1 MESRTEGLN
10 LEVTSRPE
18 AVHSGST
25 STTDDIILPITGHK
39 LNGQNFIQ
47 WAQSVRIFICGKGKE
62 EYLTG
67 AIVQPKEDAPGYR
80 TWKLENS
87 MVMSWLINSMTND
100 IGENFMYYGTAKEI
114 WDAARETYSNIDNT
128 SAIFEIK
135 SILQDLRQGDS
146 TVTKYFNILTRY
158 WQQLDIYEELV
169 WKCPEDGFL
178 YKKVIEKEC
187 IYKFLLGLNKNLDE
201 VHGRVL
207 SIKPLPS
214 DREVFSEIHREE
226 SRQKVMLG
234 TQNSSKN
241 LENSALVAQG
251 TQSNNN
257 NHQTKKNQTCWH
269 LHGKPADW
277 KPSRPQQNREGRQLE
292 ALQKMF
298 QQTLQS
304 IGTTIGTA
312 SVAQKGIFSHA
323 LNVRQENHTT
333 WIVDSGAS
341 DHMTRNLMV
350 FHEYT
355 PCHNNSSVRIA
366 DGTLSR
372 VFGTGSVIISK
383 DITLH
388 SVFYVPKLDCNLLS
402 ISRLTQDLNCV
413 TKFLPHMCEFQALN
427 SGKRIGNAEVRA
439 GLYLLRAE
447 EIRRLPMKTTCV
459 VSNPSTKTD
468 SVVMLWHYR
477 LGSRWFVTLV
487 DDHTRVT
494 WVFLM
499 KKKSEVREIFENFNN
514 MVQTQFQAKIQV
526 HRTDNARECYN
537 NILGSYLLENGIV
550 HQSSCIDTPEQ
561 NGVAERKNR
570 HLMEVA
576 RSLMIA
582 SNVPKQLWGEA
593 VLTATYLI
601 NRMPSRI
608 LRFKTPCQ
616 ILLAAYPSARI
627 ISSIPIKVFGCTA
640 FVHIHKSQRSKLDS
654 TATKC
659 IFLGYSPNQKGY
671 KCYSPTTKKF
681 YTSMDVT
688 FFENQPFYPKTA
700 IQGENWST
708 DEFQFWET
716 EISTTPLSSSLP
728 PQTDTT
734 LSVPENNSL
743 DVPSVTPE
751 STTQGSKEVIVYSR
765 KNLKE
770 KPEKPPQKEPEDST
784 PPEQNQEL
792 DQDPSNPNSQ
802 PSNTIY
808 DLNSSNDLDDLDQP
822 IALRKD
828 DRIPSNIQE
837 ALQQPKW
844 KTAVQEEIQALE
856 KNGTWEISELPEG
869 KRPVGCKWIFT
880 VKHNPDGSINRFKAR
895 LVAKGF
901 TQSYGIDYE
910 ETFAPLAKL
919 NSIRV
924 LLSVAVNLDWNLH
937 QLDVKNAFLNGE
949 LEEEVYM
956 KIPPSME
963 TPENSGK
970 VCKLRKSLYGLKQS
984 PRAWFDRLTR
994 VVKKHGFIQCQADHT
1009 LFMKHSKEGE
1019 MTLFIVYVDDIIIT
1033 GDDEEGIGNLKKL
1046 LAREF
1051 EIKDLGQLR
1060 YFLGMKVGRTK
1071 EGIVVTQRKYVLDL
1085 LQETGML
1092 GCKPVDTPMDP
1103 IGKID
1108 KDNDSHPTDKDRYQ
1122 RLVGKLIYLTHTR
1135 PDIGFAVSMVSRY
1148 MNNPTERHMKV
1159 VYRILQYLKKS
1170 PGRGLYFKKT
1180 SSREVEVFTDADWA
1194 RSLTNRRSTTGY
1206 CSYVWG
1212 NLVTWRSKKQSVVA
1226 RSSAEAE
1233 FRAMAHGICEGMWL
1247 QRILKEL
1254 GIISNSTMIV
1264 LCDNKATISIAKN
1277 PVQHD
1282 KTKHVEID
1290 RHFIKEKLEGGTI
1303 RLMYIPSSRQTAD
1316 ILTKALPKATYENMK
1331 SKLGMLDI
1339 YYPT

>member
-1 MESRTEGLN
+1 MESRTEESN
-10 LEVTSRPE
+10 SKVTSRLE
-18 AVHSGST
+18 AVHSCSA

-67 AIVQPKEDAPGYR
+67 ATVQPKEDDPGYR

-87 MVMSWLINSMTND
+87 M
-100 IGENFMYYGTAKEI
+100 
-114 WDAARETYSNIDNT
+114 
-128 SAIFEIK
+128 
-135 SILQDLRQGDS
+135 
-146 TVTKYFNILTRY
+146 
-158 WQQLDIYEELV
+158 
-169 WKCPEDGFL
+169 
-178 YKKVIEKEC
+178 
-187 IYKFLLGLNKNLDE
+187 
-201 VHGRVL
+201 
-207 SIKPLPS
+207 
-214 DREVFSEIHREE
+214 
-226 SRQKVMLG
+226 
-234 TQNSSKN
+234 
-241 LENSALVAQG
+241 
-251 TQSNNN
+251 
-257 NHQTKKNQTCWH
+257 
-269 LHGKPADW
+269 
-277 KPSRPQQNREGRQLE
+277 QNREGRGYTVAAEEDTSGTISNPGPFSKEQLE

-304 IGTTIGTA
+304 TGTTI
-312 SVAQKGIFSHA
+312 
-323 LNVRQENHTT
+323 
-333 WIVDSGAS
+333 GAS
-341 DHMTRNLMV
+341 DHMTGNLMV

-372 VFGTGSVIISK
+372 
-383 DITLH
+383 
-388 SVFYVPKLDCNLLS
+388 
-402 ISRLTQDLNCV
+402 
-413 TKFLPHMCEFQALN
+413 ALN

-447 EIRRLPMKTTCV
+447 EIRRLPMKTACV

-477 LGSRWFVTLV
+477 L
-487 DDHTRVT
+487 
-494 WVFLM
+494 
-499 KKKSEVREIFENFNN
+499 
-514 MVQTQFQAKIQV
+514 
-526 HRTDNARECYN
+526 
-537 NILGSYLLENGIV
+537 
-550 HQSSCIDTPEQ
+550 
-561 NGVAERKNR
+561 ERKNR

-593 VLTATYLI
+593 ILTTTYLI

-608 LRFKTPCQ
+608 LQFKTPCQ
-616 ILLAAYPSARI
+616 ILLAAYPFARI
-627 ISSIPIKVFGCTA
+627 ISSILVKVFGCTA
-640 FVHIHKSQRSKLDS
+640 FVHIHKSQRRKLDP

-659 IFLGYSPNQKGY
+659 IFLGYSPNQKRY

-716 EISTTPLSSSLP
+716 EISTTSPLSSSLP
-728 PQTDTT
+728 PQIDSTI
-734 LSVPENNSL
+734 SVPKKNSL
-743 DVPSVTPE
+743 DVPAVTPE
-751 STTQGSKEVIVYSR
+751 STTQGS
-765 KNLKE
+765 
-770 KPEKPPQKEPEDST
+770 
-784 PPEQNQEL
+784 
-792 DQDPSNPNSQ
+792 
-802 PSNTIY
+802 NTIY
-808 DLNSSNDLDDLDQP
+808 DLDSSNDLDDLDQP
-822 IALRKD
+822 IALRKGVRSCTQHPISNHVSYGKLSQNFQAFITSLED

-837 ALQQPKW
+837 ALQQPEW

-880 VKHNPDGSINRFKAR
+880 VKHYPDGSINRFKAQ

-901 TQSYGIDYE
+901 TQSYDIDYE
-910 ETFAPLAKL
+910 ETFAPVAKL

-956 KIPPSME
+956 KIPPSVE

-970 VCKLRKSLYGLKQS
+970 VCKLRKSLYS
-984 PRAWFDRLTR
+984 
-994 VVKKHGFIQCQADHT
+994 QADHT

-1019 MTLFIVYVDDIIIT
+1019 MTMFIVYVDDIIIT

-1060 YFLGMKVGRTK
+1060 YFLGMEVGRTK

-1108 KDNDSHPTDKDRYQ
+1108 KDNDSHPTDRDRYQ

-1135 PDIGFAVSMVSRY
+1135 PDIGFVVSMVSRY
-1148 MNNPTERHMKV
+1148 MNNPTERHMKAI
-1159 VYRILQYLKKS
+1159 YRILQYLKKS
-1170 PGRGLYFKKT
+1170 LGRGLYFKKT
-1180 SSREVEVFTDADWA
+1180 LSREVEVFTDADWA
-1194 RSLTNRRSTTGY
+1194 GSLIDRRSTTGY

-1212 NLVTWRSKKQSVVA
+1212 NLVTWRSKKQFVVA
-1226 RSSAEAE
+1226 RSSAKAE
-1233 FRAMAHGICEGMWL
+1233 FRTMAHGICEGMWL
-1247 QRILKEL
+1247 QKILKEL
-1254 GIISNSTMIV
+1254 GIISNSTMTV

-1282 KTKHVEID
+1282 ITKHVEID

-1303 RLMYIPSSRQTAD
+1303 RLMYIPSSCQTAD

>member
-1 MESRTEGLN
+1 MESRTEGSN
-10 LEVTSRPE
+10 SEVTSKPE
-18 AVHSGST
+18 AVHSGSA
-25 STTDDIILPITGHK
+25 STTDSIILPI
-39 LNGQNFIQ
+39 I
-47 WAQSVRIFICGKGKE
+47 R
-62 EYLTG
+62 
-67 AIVQPKEDAPGYR
+67 AIVQPKEDDPGYR
-80 TWKLENS
+80 TLKLENS

-100 IGENFMYYGTAKEI
+100 IGENFMYYGTTKEI

-128 SAIFEIK
+128 SVIFEIK

-146 TVTKYFNILTRY
+146 TVTEYFNILTRY

-169 WKCPEDGFL
+169 WKCPEDGLL
-178 YKKVIEKEC
+178 YKKVIEKER

-201 VHGRVL
+201 VRGRVL

-214 DREVFSEIHREE
+214 VREVFFLNSQRGKQTK
-226 SRQKVMLG
+226 SDVGNPK
-234 TQNSSKN
+234 SSKN
-241 LENSALVAQG
+241 LENSALVARG
-251 TQSNNN
+251 TQSNNI
-257 NHQTKKNQTCWH
+257 NHQTKKNRPWCDHCRKPGHMKETCWH

-277 KPSRPQQNREGRQLE
+277 KPSRPQQNREGRGYTATAEGDTSGTSSNPGPFSKRQLE

-304 IGTTIGTA
+304 TGTTIGTT
-312 SVAQKGIFSHA
+312 SVAQKG
-323 LNVRQENHTT
+323 LEL
-333 WIVDSGAS
+333 WK
-341 DHMTRNLMV
+341 
-350 FHEYT
+350 E
-355 PCHNNSSVRIA
+355 
-366 DGTLSR
+366 
-372 VFGTGSVIISK
+372 
-383 DITLH
+383 
-388 SVFYVPKLDCNLLS
+388 DC
-402 ISRLTQDLNCV
+402 
-413 TKFLPHMCEFQALN
+413 
-427 SGKRIGNAEVRA
+427 NAEVCV
-439 GLYLLRAE
+439 GLYLLRVE
-447 EIRRLPMKTTCV
+447 EIQRLPMKTTCV

-477 LGSRWFVTLV
+477 LGSRWFVTFV

-526 HRTDNARECYN
+526 LRTDNAREYYH

-550 HQSSCIDTPEQ
+550 HQSSCIDTPQQ

-576 RSLMIA
+576 R
-582 SNVPKQLWGEA
+582 
-593 VLTATYLI
+593 
-601 NRMPSRI
+601 
-608 LRFKTPCQ
+608 
-616 ILLAAYPSARI
+616 
-627 ISSIPIKVFGCTA
+627 
-640 FVHIHKSQRSKLDS
+640 
-654 TATKC
+654 
-659 IFLGYSPNQKGY
+659 
-671 KCYSPTTKKF
+671 
-681 YTSMDVT
+681 
-688 FFENQPFYPKTA
+688 
-700 IQGENWST
+700 
-708 DEFQFWET
+708 
-716 EISTTPLSSSLP
+716 
-728 PQTDTT
+728 
-734 LSVPENNSL
+734 
-743 DVPSVTPE
+743 
-751 STTQGSKEVIVYSR
+751 
-765 KNLKE
+765 
-770 KPEKPPQKEPEDST
+770 
-784 PPEQNQEL
+784 
-792 DQDPSNPNSQ
+792 PNSQ
-802 PSNTIY
+802 LDNTIY

-822 IALRKD
+822 IALRKGNFQAFITSLED

-837 ALQQPKW
+837 ALQQPEW

-856 KNGTWEISELPEG
+856 KNGTWEISELPE
-869 KRPVGCKWIFT
+869 
-880 VKHNPDGSINRFKAR
+880 
-895 LVAKGF
+895 
-901 TQSYGIDYE
+901 
-910 ETFAPLAKL
+910 ETFALVAKL

-924 LLSVAVNLDWNLH
+924 LLLVVVNLDWNLH

-970 VCKLRKSLYGLKQS
+970 VCKLRKSLYGLKPS
-984 PRAWFDRLTR
+984 PRAWFDQLTR

-1060 YFLGMKVGRTK
+1060 YFLGMEVGRTK

-1108 KDNDSHPTDKDRYQ
+1108 KDNDSHPTDKDSYQ
-1122 RLVGKLIYLTHTR
+1122 RLVGKLIYLTHSR

-1148 MNNPTERHMKV
+1148 MNNPIERHMKAI
-1159 VYRILQYLKKS
+1159 YRILQYLKKS

-1194 RSLTNRRSTTGY
+1194 GSLTDRRSTTGY

-1233 FRAMAHGICEGMWL
+1233 FRAMAHEICERMWL

-1254 GIISNSTMIV
+1254 GIISNSTMTV

-1277 PVQHD
+1277 PVQHNR
-1282 KTKHVEID
+1282 TKHVEID

-1303 RLMYIPSSRQTAD
+1303 RLMYIPSSRQTTN
-1316 ILTKALPKATYENMK
+1316 ILTKALPRP
-1331 SKLGMLDI
+1331 
-1339 YYPT
+1339 PTKT

>member
-1 MESRTEGLN
+1 MESRTEGSN
-10 LEVTSRPE
+10 SEVTSRPE
-18 AVHSGST
+18 VVHSGSA
-25 STTDDIILPITGHK
+25 STTDGIILPITGHK

-47 WAQSVRIFICGKGKE
+47 WAESVRIFICGKGKE

-67 AIVQPKEDAPGYR
+67 AIVQPKEDDPGYR

-146 TVTKYFNILTRY
+146 TVTEYFNILTRY

-169 WKCPEDGFL
+169 WKCPEDGLL
-178 YKKVIEKEC
+178 YKKVIEKER
-187 IYKFLLGLNKNLDE
+187 IYKFLLGLHKNLD
-201 VHGRVL
+201 
-207 SIKPLPS
+207 
-214 DREVFSEIHREE
+214 EE

-241 LENSALVAQG
+241 LENSALVARG

-257 NHQTKKNQTCWH
+257 NHQTKKNRPWCDHCRKPGHTKETCWH

-277 KPSRPQQNREGRQLE
+277 KPSRPQQNREGWGYTATAEEDTSGTSSNPGPFSKEQLE

-298 QQTLQS
+298 QHTLQS
-304 IGTTIGTA
+304 TGTTIGTA

-341 DHMTRNLMV
+341 DHMTGNLMV

-366 DGTLSR
+366 DGTLS
-372 VFGTGSVIISK
+372 K
-383 DITLH
+383 
-388 SVFYVPKLDCNLLS
+388 
-402 ISRLTQDLNCV
+402 
-413 TKFLPHMCEFQALN
+413 ALN
-427 SGKRIGNAEVRA
+427 SGKRIGNAEVHV

-447 EIRRLPMKTTCV
+447 EIQRLPMKTACV

-477 LGSRWFVTLV
+477 LGSRWFVTFV

-514 MVQTQFQAKIQV
+514 MVQMQFQAKIQV
-526 HRTDNARECYN
+526 LRTDNAREYYH

-550 HQSSCIDTPEQ
+550 HQSSCIDTPQQ

-608 LRFKTPCQ
+608 LQFKTPCQ

-640 FVHIHKSQRSKLDS
+640 FVHIHKSQCSKLDP

-659 IFLGYSPNQKGY
+659 IFLG
-671 KCYSPTTKKF
+671 TT
-681 YTSMDVT
+681 S
-688 FFENQPFYPKTA
+688 
-700 IQGENWST
+700 
-708 DEFQFWET
+708 
-716 EISTTPLSSSLP
+716 PLSSSLP

-734 LSVPENNSL
+734 LFVPENNSL

-751 STTQGSKEVIVYSR
+751 STTQGSKEVIVYNR

-802 PSNTIY
+802 PGNTIY
-808 DLNSSNDLDDLDQP
+808 DLNSSNDLDDLDRP
-822 IALRKD
+822 IALRKGVRSCTQHPISNHVSYGKLSQNFQAFITSLED

-837 ALQQPKW
+837 ALQQPEW
-844 KTAVQEEIQALE
+844 KT
-856 KNGTWEISELPEG
+856 
-869 KRPVGCKWIFT
+869 T
-880 VKHNPDGSINRFKAR
+880 V
-895 LVAKGF
+895 
-901 TQSYGIDYE
+901 
-910 ETFAPLAKL
+910 
-919 NSIRV
+919 
-924 LLSVAVNLDWNLH
+924 
-937 QLDVKNAFLNGE
+937 
-949 LEEEVYM
+949 
-956 KIPPSME
+956 
-963 TPENSGK
+963 
-970 VCKLRKSLYGLKQS
+970 
-984 PRAWFDRLTR
+984 
-994 VVKKHGFIQCQADHT
+994 
-1009 LFMKHSKEGE
+1009 
-1019 MTLFIVYVDDIIIT
+1019 
-1033 GDDEEGIGNLKKL
+1033 
-1046 LAREF
+1046 
-1051 EIKDLGQLR
+1051 
-1060 YFLGMKVGRTK
+1060 
-1071 EGIVVTQRKYVLDL
+1071 
-1085 LQETGML
+1085 
-1092 GCKPVDTPMDP
+1092 
-1103 IGKID
+1103 
-1108 KDNDSHPTDKDRYQ
+1108 
-1122 RLVGKLIYLTHTR
+1122 
-1135 PDIGFAVSMVSRY
+1135 
-1148 MNNPTERHMKV
+1148 
-1159 VYRILQYLKKS
+1159 
-1170 PGRGLYFKKT
+1170 
-1180 SSREVEVFTDADWA
+1180 
-1194 RSLTNRRSTTGY
+1194 
-1206 CSYVWG
+1206 
-1212 NLVTWRSKKQSVVA
+1212 
-1226 RSSAEAE
+1226 
-1233 FRAMAHGICEGMWL
+1233 
-1247 QRILKEL
+1247 
-1254 GIISNSTMIV
+1254 
-1264 LCDNKATISIAKN
+1264 
-1277 PVQHD
+1277 
-1282 KTKHVEID
+1282 
-1290 RHFIKEKLEGGTI
+1290 
-1303 RLMYIPSSRQTAD
+1303 
-1316 ILTKALPKATYENMK
+1316 
-1331 SKLGMLDI
+1331 
-1339 YYPT
+1339 

>member
-1 MESRTEGLN
+1 MESRTEESN
-10 LEVTSRPE
+10 SEVTSRPE
-18 AVHSGST
+18 AVHSSSA
-25 STTDDIILPITGHK
+25 STTNDIILPITGHK

-67 AIVQPKEDAPGYR
+67 AIVQPKEDDPRYR

-100 IGENFMYYGTAKEI
+100 IGENFMYYGTTKEI
-114 WDAARETYSNIDNT
+114 WDAVRETYSNIDNT

-146 TVTKYFNILTRY
+146 TVTEYFNILTRY

-169 WKCPEDGFL
+169 WKCPEDGLL
-178 YKKVIEKEC
+178 YKKVIEKDR

-201 VHGRVL
+201 
-207 SIKPLPS
+207 
-214 DREVFSEIHREE
+214 
-226 SRQKVMLG
+226 
-234 TQNSSKN
+234 
-241 LENSALVAQG
+241 
-251 TQSNNN
+251 
-257 NHQTKKNQTCWH
+257 
-269 LHGKPADW
+269 
-277 KPSRPQQNREGRQLE
+277 QNREGRGYTAAAEEDTFGTSSNPRPFSKEQLE

-304 IGTTIGTA
+304 TGTTI
-312 SVAQKGIFSHA
+312 
-323 LNVRQENHTT
+323 
-333 WIVDSGAS
+333 GAS
-341 DHMTRNLMV
+341 DHMTGNLMV

-355 PCHNNSSVRIA
+355 PCHNNSSIRIA

-372 VFGTGSVIISK
+372 
-383 DITLH
+383 
-388 SVFYVPKLDCNLLS
+388 
-402 ISRLTQDLNCV
+402 
-413 TKFLPHMCEFQALN
+413 ALN
-427 SGKRIGNAEVRA
+427 SGKRIGNAEVHA

-447 EIRRLPMKTTCV
+447 EIRRLPMKTACV

-468 SVVMLWHYR
+468 NVVMLWHYQ
-477 LGSRWFVTLV
+477 LGSRWFVTFV

-499 KKKSEVREIFENFNN
+499 KKKSEVKEIFENFNN

-526 HRTDNARECYN
+526 LRTDNAREYYH
-537 NILGSYLLENGIV
+537 NILGSHLLENGIV
-550 HQSSCIDTPEQ
+550 HQSSCIDTPQ
-561 NGVAERKNR
+561 KNGVAERKNR

-593 VLTATYLI
+593 VLTETYLI

-608 LRFKTPCQ
+608 LQFKTPCQ
-616 ILLAAYPSARI
+616 ILLAAYP
-627 ISSIPIKVFGCTA
+627 F
-640 FVHIHKSQRSKLDS
+640 RSNNLV
-654 TATKC
+654 
-659 IFLGYSPNQKGY
+659 YPNQRKARET
-671 KCYSPTTKKF
+671 SSKK
-681 YTSMDVT
+681 
-688 FFENQPFYPKTA
+688 
-700 IQGENWST
+700 
-708 DEFQFWET
+708 
-716 EISTTPLSSSLP
+716 
-728 PQTDTT
+728 
-734 LSVPENNSL
+734 
-743 DVPSVTPE
+743 
-751 STTQGSKEVIVYSR
+751 
-765 KNLKE
+765 
-770 KPEKPPQKEPEDST
+770 PEDST

-802 PSNTIY
+802 PGNTIY

-822 IALRKD
+822 IALRKGVRSCTQHPISNHVSYGKLSQNFQSFITSLED
-828 DRIPSNIQE
+828 DRISSNIQE
-837 ALQQPKW
+837 ALQQPEW
-844 KTAVQEEIQALE
+844 KTA
-856 KNGTWEISELPEG
+856 
-869 KRPVGCKWIFT
+869 
-880 VKHNPDGSINRFKAR
+880 HNPDGSINRFKAR

-901 TQSYGIDYE
+901 TQSYDIDYE
-910 ETFAPLAKL
+910 ETFAPVAKL
-919 NSIRV
+919 NSIKV

-994 VVKKHGFIQCQADHT
+994 VVKKHGFIQCQADYT

-1060 YFLGMKVGRTK
+1060 YFLGMEVGRTK

-1108 KDNDSHPTDKDRYQ
+1108 KDNDSHPTDKD
-1122 RLVGKLIYLTHTR
+1122 
-1135 PDIGFAVSMVSRY
+1135 SRY
-1148 MNNPTERHMKV
+1148 MNNPTERHMKA

-1194 RSLTNRRSTTGY
+1194 GSLTDWRSTTGY

-1233 FRAMAHGICEGMWL
+1233 FRAMANGICEGMWL

-1254 GIISNSTMIV
+1254 GIISNSTMTV
-1264 LCDNKATISIAKN
+1264 L
-1277 PVQHD
+1277 
-1282 KTKHVEID
+1282 
-1290 RHFIKEKLEGGTI
+1290 
-1303 RLMYIPSSRQTAD
+1303 
-1316 ILTKALPKATYENMK
+1316 
-1331 SKLGMLDI
+1331 
-1339 YYPT
+1339 

>member
-10 LEVTSRPE
+10 SEVTSRPE
-18 AVHSGST
+18 AVHSGSS
-25 STTDDIILPITGHK
+25 STTDGIILPITGHK

-67 AIVQPKEDAPGYR
+67 AIVQPKEDDPGYR

-146 TVTKYFNILTRY
+146 TVTEYFNILTRY

-169 WKCPEDGFL
+169 WKCPEDGLL
-178 YKKVIEKEC
+178 YKKVIEKER

-201 VHGRVL
+201 VRGRVL

-214 DREVFSEIHREE
+214 VREVFSEIRREE

-241 LENSALVAQG
+241 LENSALVARG

-257 NHQTKKNQTCWH
+257 NHQTKKNRPWCDHCRKPGHTKETCWH

-277 KPSRPQQNREGRQLE
+277 KPSRPQQNREGRGYTAAAEEDTSGTSSNPGPFSKEQLE

-304 IGTTIGTA
+304 TGTTIGTA
-312 SVAQKGIFSHA
+312 SVAQKGIFFHA

-341 DHMTRNLMV
+341 DHMTGNLMV

-355 PCHNNSSVRIA
+355 PCHNNCSVRIA

-372 VFGTGSVIISK
+372 
-383 DITLH
+383 
-388 SVFYVPKLDCNLLS
+388 
-402 ISRLTQDLNCV
+402 
-413 TKFLPHMCEFQALN
+413 ALN

-447 EIRRLPMKTTCV
+447 EIRRLPKKTACV

-477 LGSRWFVTLV
+477 LGSRWFVTFV

-526 HRTDNARECYN
+526 LRTDNAREYYH

-550 HQSSCIDTPEQ
+550 HQSSCIDTPQQ

-608 LRFKTPCQ
+608 LQFKTPCQ

-640 FVHIHKSQRSKLDS
+640 FVHIHKSQRSKLDP

-716 EISTTPLSSSLP
+716 EISTTSPLSSSLP

-734 LSVPENNSL
+734 LSVPENNSF

-765 KNLKE
+765 KILKE

-792 DQDPSNPNSQ
+792 DQDPSNPIAQ
-802 PSNTIY
+802 PGNTIY

-822 IALRKD
+822 IALRKGVRSCTQHPISNHVYYGKLSQNFQAFITSLED

-837 ALQQPKW
+837 ALQQPEW

-910 ETFAPLAKL
+910 ETFAPVAKL

-1060 YFLGMKVGRTK
+1060 YFLGMEVGRTK
-1071 EGIVVTQRKYVLDL
+1071 EELWSRK
-1085 LQETGML
+1085 GN
-1092 GCKPVDTPMDP
+1092 
-1103 IGKID
+1103 
-1108 KDNDSHPTDKDRYQ
+1108 NDSHPTDKDRYQ

-1148 MNNPTERHMKV
+1148 MNNPNERNMKA

-1194 RSLTNRRSTTGY
+1194 GSLTDRRSTTGY

-1254 GIISNSTMIV
+1254 GIISNSTMTV

-1282 KTKHVEID
+1282 RTKHVEID
-1290 RHFIKEKLEGGTI
+1290 RHFIKEKLEGEQSDLCI
-1303 RLMYIPSSRQTAD
+1303 FLQVVKQQTF
-1316 ILTKALPKATYENMK
+1316 
-1331 SKLGMLDI
+1331 
-1339 YYPT
+1339 

>member
-1 MESRTEGLN
+1 
-10 LEVTSRPE
+10 
-18 AVHSGST
+18 
-25 STTDDIILPITGHK
+25 
-39 LNGQNFIQ
+39 
-47 WAQSVRIFICGKGKE
+47 
-62 EYLTG
+62 
-67 AIVQPKEDAPGYR
+67 
-80 TWKLENS
+80 
-87 MVMSWLINSMTND
+87 
-100 IGENFMYYGTAKEI
+100 
-114 WDAARETYSNIDNT
+114 
-128 SAIFEIK
+128 
-135 SILQDLRQGDS
+135 
-146 TVTKYFNILTRY
+146 
-158 WQQLDIYEELV
+158 
-169 WKCPEDGFL
+169 
-178 YKKVIEKEC
+178 
-187 IYKFLLGLNKNLDE
+187 
-201 VHGRVL
+201 
-207 SIKPLPS
+207 
-214 DREVFSEIHREE
+214 
-226 SRQKVMLG
+226 
-234 TQNSSKN
+234 
-241 LENSALVAQG
+241 
-251 TQSNNN
+251 
-257 NHQTKKNQTCWH
+257 
-269 LHGKPADW
+269 
-277 KPSRPQQNREGRQLE
+277 
-292 ALQKMF
+292 
-298 QQTLQS
+298 
-304 IGTTIGTA
+304 
-312 SVAQKGIFSHA
+312 
-323 LNVRQENHTT
+323 
-333 WIVDSGAS
+333 
-341 DHMTRNLMV
+341 
-350 FHEYT
+350 
-355 PCHNNSSVRIA
+355 
-366 DGTLSR
+366 
-372 VFGTGSVIISK
+372 
-383 DITLH
+383 
-388 SVFYVPKLDCNLLS
+388 
-402 ISRLTQDLNCV
+402 
-413 TKFLPHMCEFQALN
+413 
-427 SGKRIGNAEVRA
+427 
-439 GLYLLRAE
+439 
-447 EIRRLPMKTTCV
+447 
-459 VSNPSTKTD
+459 
-468 SVVMLWHYR
+468 
-477 LGSRWFVTLV
+477 
-487 DDHTRVT
+487 
-494 WVFLM
+494 
-499 KKKSEVREIFENFNN
+499 

-550 HQSSCIDTPEQ
+550 YQSSCIDTPQQ
-561 NGVAERKNR
+561 NGVAERKTR

-582 SNVPKQLWGEA
+582 SNVPKQLWGEV
-593 VLTATYLI
+593 VLTTTYLI

-608 LRFKTPCQ
+608 LQFKTLCQ
-616 ILLAAYPSARI
+616 ILLATYPSARI

-640 FVHIHKSQRSKLDS
+640 FVHIHKSQRSKLDP

-700 IQGENWST
+700 IQGDNWST

-716 EISTTPLSSSLP
+716 EISTTSPLSSSLP

-743 DVPSVTPE
+743 DVPFVTPE

-770 KPEKPPQKEPEDST
+770 KPEKPPQKEPENST

-802 PSNTIY
+802 PGNIIY

-822 IALRKD
+822 IALRKGVRSCTQHPISNHVTYGKLSQNFQAFITSLED

-837 ALQQPKW
+837 ALQQPEW

-869 KRPVGCKWIFT
+869 KRPAGCKWIFT

-910 ETFAPLAKL
+910 ETFAPVAKL

-970 VCKLRKSLYGLKQS
+970 VY
-984 PRAWFDRLTR
+984 
-994 VVKKHGFIQCQADHT
+994 HT
-1009 LFMKHSKEGE
+1009 LFMKHSKECE

-1033 GDDEEGIGNLKKL
+1033 GDDEEGIGNRKKL

-1060 YFLGMKVGRTK
+1060 YFLGMEVGRTK
-1071 EGIVVTQRKYVLDL
+1071 KGIVVTQRKYVLDL

-1103 IGKID
+1103 IGKTD
-1108 KDNDSHPTDKDRYQ
+1108 KDNDSHPTDKDKYQ

-1148 MNNPTERHMKV
+1148 MNNPTERHMKA

-1194 RSLTNRRSTTGY
+1194 GSLTDRRSTTGY
-1206 CSYVWG
+1206 CSYMWG

-1226 RSSAEAE
+1226 RSSAEAK
-1233 FRAMAHGICEGMWL
+1233 FKAMAHGICEGTWL

-1254 GIISNSTMIV
+1254 GIISNSTMTV

-1282 KTKHVEID
+1282 RTKHVEID

-1316 ILTKALPKATYENMK
+1316 ILTKAPPKATYENMK

>member
-10 LEVTSRPE
+10 SEVTSRPE
-18 AVHSGST
+18 AVHSGSS
-25 STTDDIILPITGHK
+25 STTDGIILPITGHK

-67 AIVQPKEDAPGYR
+67 AIVQPKEDDPGYR

-146 TVTKYFNILTRY
+146 TVTEYFNILTRY

-169 WKCPEDGFL
+169 WKCPEDGLL
-178 YKKVIEKEC
+178 YKKVIEKER

-201 VHGRVL
+201 LHEEPNPTTTTTKRRRIVHGATIV
-207 SIKPLPS
+207 
-214 DREVFSEIHREE
+214 E
-226 SRQKVMLG
+226 
-234 TQNSSKN
+234 N
-241 LENSALVAQG
+241 LDTRKRLAR
-251 TQSNNN
+251 
-257 NHQTKKNQTCWH
+257 
-269 LHGKPADW
+269 HGKPADW
-277 KPSRPQQNREGRQLE
+277 KPSRPQQNREGRGYTAAAEEDTSGTSSNPGPFSKEQLE

-304 IGTTIGTA
+304 TGTTIGTA
-312 SVAQKGIFSHA
+312 SVAQKGIFFHA

-341 DHMTRNLMV
+341 DHMTGNLMV

-355 PCHNNSSVRIA
+355 PCHNNCSVRIA

-372 VFGTGSVIISK
+372 
-383 DITLH
+383 
-388 SVFYVPKLDCNLLS
+388 
-402 ISRLTQDLNCV
+402 
-413 TKFLPHMCEFQALN
+413 ALN

-447 EIRRLPMKTTCV
+447 EIRRLPMKTACV

-477 LGSRWFVTLV
+477 LGSRWFVTFV

-526 HRTDNARECYN
+526 LRTDNAREYYH

-550 HQSSCIDTPEQ
+550 HQSSCIDTPQQ

-608 LRFKTPCQ
+608 LQFKTPCQ

-640 FVHIHKSQRSKLDS
+640 FVHIHKSQRSKLDP

-716 EISTTPLSSSLP
+716 EISTTSPLSSSLP

-734 LSVPENNSL
+734 LSVPKNNSF

-765 KNLKE
+765 KILKE

-792 DQDPSNPNSQ
+792 DQDPSNPIAQ
-802 PSNTIY
+802 PGNTIY

-822 IALRKD
+822 IALRKGVRSCTQHPISNHVYYGKLSQNFQAFITSLED

-837 ALQQPKW
+837 ALQQPEW

-910 ETFAPLAKL
+910 ETFAPVAKL

-1060 YFLGMKVGRTK
+1060 YFLGMEVGRTK

-1148 MNNPTERHMKV
+1148 MNNPNERNMKA

-1194 RSLTNRRSTTGY
+1194 GSLTDRRSTTGY

-1254 GIISNSTMIV
+1254 GIISNSTMTV

-1282 KTKHVEID
+1282 RTKHVEID

-1316 ILTKALPKATYENMK
+1316 ILTKALPKTTYENMK

>member
-1 MESRTEGLN
+1 MESRTEGSN
-10 LEVTSRPE
+10 SEVTSKPE
-18 AVHSGST
+18 AVHSGSA
-25 STTDDIILPITGHK
+25 STTDGIILPIT
-39 LNGQNFIQ
+39 
-47 WAQSVRIFICGKGKE
+47 GKE

-67 AIVQPKEDAPGYR
+67 AIVQPKEDDPGYR

-146 TVTKYFNILTRY
+146 TVTEYFNIL
-158 WQQLDIYEELV
+158 
-169 WKCPEDGFL
+169 
-178 YKKVIEKEC
+178 
-187 IYKFLLGLNKNLDE
+187 
-201 VHGRVL
+201 
-207 SIKPLPS
+207 S
-214 DREVFSEIHREE
+214 REE

-241 LENSALVAQG
+241 LENSALVARG

-257 NHQTKKNQTCWH
+257 NHQTKKNRPWCEH
-269 LHGKPADW
+269 CRKPGHMKRLA
-277 KPSRPQQNREGRQLE
+277 
-292 ALQKMF
+292 
-298 QQTLQS
+298 
-304 IGTTIGTA
+304 
-312 SVAQKGIFSHA
+312 GI
-323 LNVRQENHTT
+323 
-333 WIVDSGAS
+333 
-341 DHMTRNLMV
+341 
-350 FHEYT
+350 YT
-355 PCHNNSSVRIA
+355 
-366 DGTLSR
+366 
-372 VFGTGSVIISK
+372 
-383 DITLH
+383 
-388 SVFYVPKLDCNLLS
+388 
-402 ISRLTQDLNCV
+402 
-413 TKFLPHMCEFQALN
+413 ALN
-427 SGKRIGNAEVRA
+427 SGKRIGNAEVRV

-447 EIRRLPMKTTCV
+447 EIRRLPMKTACV

-477 LGSRWFVTLV
+477 LDVVSGKNS
-487 DDHTRVT
+487 
-494 WVFLM
+494 
-499 KKKSEVREIFENFNN
+499 SPS
-514 MVQTQFQAKIQV
+514 
-526 HRTDNARECYN
+526 TDNAREYYH

-550 HQSSCIDTPEQ
+550 HQSSCIDTPQQ

-608 LRFKTPCQ
+608 LQFKTPCQ

-627 ISSIPIKVFGCTA
+627 ISSILIKVFGCTA
-640 FVHIHKSQRSKLDS
+640 FVHIHKSQHSKLDP

-716 EISTTPLSSSLP
+716 KISTTSPLSSSLP

-743 DVPSVTPE
+743 D
-751 STTQGSKEVIVYSR
+751 
-765 KNLKE
+765 E
-770 KPEKPPQKEPEDST
+770 KPEKPPQKEPKDNT

-802 PSNTIY
+802 PGNTIY

-822 IALRKD
+822 IALRKGVRSCTQHPISNHVSYGKLSQNFQAFITSLED

-837 ALQQPKW
+837 ALQQPEW

-910 ETFAPLAKL
+910 ETFAPVAKL

-970 VCKLRKSLYGLKQS
+970 VCKLRKSLYGLKHS
-984 PRAWFDRLTR
+984 PR
-994 VVKKHGFIQCQADHT
+994 
-1009 LFMKHSKEGE
+1009 HSKEGE

-1033 GDDEEGIGNLKKL
+1033 RDNEEGIGNLKKL

-1060 YFLGMKVGRTK
+1060 YFLGMEVGKTK

-1108 KDNDSHPTDKDRYQ
+1108 KDNDSHPTDKDR
-1122 RLVGKLIYLTHTR
+1122 
-1135 PDIGFAVSMVSRY
+1135 
-1148 MNNPTERHMKV
+1148 
-1159 VYRILQYLKKS
+1159 ILQYLKKS
-1170 PGRGLYFKKT
+1170 PSRGLYFKKT

-1194 RSLTNRRSTTGY
+1194 GSLTDRRSTTGY

-1254 GIISNSTMIV
+1254 GIISNSTLTV

-1282 KTKHVEID
+1282 RTKHVEID
-1290 RHFIKEKLEGGTI
+1290 CHFIKEKLEGGTI
-1303 RLMYIPSSRQTAD
+1303 RLMYIPSSRQQ
-1316 ILTKALPKATYENMK
+1316 
-1331 SKLGMLDI
+1331 
-1339 YYPT
+1339 

>member
-1 MESRTEGLN
+1 MGSVCSDLHLRES
-10 LEVTSRPE
+10 
-18 AVHSGST
+18 
-25 STTDDIILPITGHK
+25 
-39 LNGQNFIQ
+39 
-47 WAQSVRIFICGKGKE
+47 KE

-67 AIVQPKEDAPGYR
+67 AIVQPKEDDPGYR

-146 TVTKYFNILTRY
+146 TVTEYFNILTRY

-169 WKCPEDGFL
+169 WKCPEDGLL
-178 YKKVIEKEC
+178 YKKVIEKER

-201 VHGRVL
+201 LHEEPNPTTTTTKRRRIVHGATIVENLDTRKRLAGIYTVNL
-207 SIKPLPS
+207 LIGNLLATAKQRSRGYTATAEEDTSGTSSNPGP
-214 DREVFSEIHREE
+214 FSKE
-226 SRQKVMLG
+226 
-234 TQNSSKN
+234 
-241 LENSALVAQG
+241 
-251 TQSNNN
+251 
-257 NHQTKKNQTCWH
+257 
-269 LHGKPADW
+269 
-277 KPSRPQQNREGRQLE
+277 QLE

-304 IGTTIGTA
+304 TGTTIGTA

-341 DHMTRNLMV
+341 DHMTGISV

-372 VFGTGSVIISK
+372 
-383 DITLH
+383 
-388 SVFYVPKLDCNLLS
+388 
-402 ISRLTQDLNCV
+402 
-413 TKFLPHMCEFQALN
+413 ALN

-447 EIRRLPMKTTCV
+447 EIRRLPMKTACV

-468 SVVMLWHYR
+468 SVVMLWHSISD
-477 LGSRWFVTLV
+477 LGIPYEEEIR
-487 DDHTRVT
+487 
-494 WVFLM
+494 
-499 KKKSEVREIFENFNN
+499 SEEIFENFNN
-514 MVQTQFQAKIQV
+514 MVQTRFQAKIQV
-526 HRTDNARECYN
+526 LRTDNAREYYH

-550 HQSSCIDTPEQ
+550 HQSSCIDTPQQ

-601 NRMPSRI
+601 NRI
-608 LRFKTPCQ
+608 LLGFFQFKTLCQ

-640 FVHIHKSQRSKLDS
+640 FVHIHKSQRSKLDP

-659 IFLGYSPNQKGY
+659 ISLGYSPNQKGY

-700 IQGENWST
+700 IQGRT
-708 DEFQFWET
+708 
-716 EISTTPLSSSLP
+716 
-728 PQTDTT
+728 
-734 LSVPENNSL
+734 
-743 DVPSVTPE
+743 
-751 STTQGSKEVIVYSR
+751 GKA
-765 KNLKE
+765 
-770 KPEKPPQKEPEDST
+770 EKPPQKEPEDST
-784 PPEQNQEL
+784 PPKQNQEL

-802 PSNTIY
+802 LGNTIY

-822 IALRKD
+822 IALRKGVRSCTQHPISNHVSYGKLSQNFQAFITSLED
-828 DRIPSNIQE
+828 DQ
-837 ALQQPKW
+837 
-844 KTAVQEEIQALE
+844 
-856 KNGTWEISELPEG
+856 G

-880 VKHNPDGSINRFKAR
+880 VKNNPDGSINRFKAR

-901 TQSYGIDYE
+901 TQSYDIDYE
-910 ETFAPLAKL
+910 ETFAPVAKL

-949 LEEEVYM
+949 LEEAVYT

-984 PRAWFDRLTR
+984 PKAWFDRLTR

-1060 YFLGMKVGRTK
+1060 YFLGMEVGRTK

-1135 PDIGFAVSMVSRY
+1135 PNIGFAVSMVSRY
-1148 MNNPTERHMKV
+1148 MNNPTERHMKA

-1180 SSREVEVFTDADWA
+1180 SSREVEVFTDVDWA
-1194 RSLTNRRSTTGY
+1194 GSLTDRRSTTGY

-1226 RSSAEAE
+1226 RSSAKAE

-1254 GIISNSTMIV
+1254 GIISNSTMTV

-1277 PVQHD
+1277 PIQHD
-1282 KTKHVEID
+1282 RTKHVEID

-1303 RLMYIPSSRQTAD
+1303 RLMYIPSSRQTAN
-1316 ILTKALPKATYENMK
+1316 ILTKAHENMK

>member
-10 LEVTSRPE
+10 SEVTSRPE
-18 AVHSGST
+18 AVHSGSS
-25 STTDDIILPITGHK
+25 STTDGIILPITGHK

-67 AIVQPKEDAPGYR
+67 AIVQPKEDDPGYR

-114 WDAARETYSNIDNT
+114 WDAARETYFNIDNT

-146 TVTKYFNILTRY
+146 TVTEYLISLHGIGNNSIFMKNWFGSVPKMDSYTR
-158 WQQLDIYEELV
+158 
-169 WKCPEDGFL
+169 
-178 YKKVIEKEC
+178 
-187 IYKFLLGLNKNLDE
+187 
-201 VHGRVL
+201 
-207 SIKPLPS
+207 
-214 DREVFSEIHREE
+214 REE

-241 LENSALVAQG
+241 LENSALVARG

-257 NHQTKKNQTCWH
+257 NHQTKKN
-269 LHGKPADW
+269 
-277 KPSRPQQNREGRQLE
+277 RPCKTEKAGVTPLQAEEDTSGTSSNPGPFSKEQLE

-304 IGTTIGTA
+304 TGTTIGTA
-312 SVAQKGIFSHA
+312 SVAQKGIFFHA

-341 DHMTRNLMV
+341 DHMTGNLMV

-355 PCHNNSSVRIA
+355 PCHNNCSVRIA

-372 VFGTGSVIISK
+372 
-383 DITLH
+383 
-388 SVFYVPKLDCNLLS
+388 
-402 ISRLTQDLNCV
+402 
-413 TKFLPHMCEFQALN
+413 ALN

-447 EIRRLPMKTTCV
+447 EIRRLPMKTACV

-477 LGSRWFVTLV
+477 LGSRWFVTFV

-526 HRTDNARECYN
+526 LRTDNAREYYH

-550 HQSSCIDTPEQ
+550 HQSSCIDTPQQ

-608 LRFKTPCQ
+608 LQFKTPCQ
-616 ILLAAYPSARI
+616 ILLVAYPSARI
-627 ISSIPIKVFGCTA
+627 ISSIPIK
-640 FVHIHKSQRSKLDS
+640 
-654 TATKC
+654 
-659 IFLGYSPNQKGY
+659 
-671 KCYSPTTKKF
+671 
-681 YTSMDVT
+681 
-688 FFENQPFYPKTA
+688 
-700 IQGENWST
+700 GENWST

-716 EISTTPLSSSLP
+716 EISTTSPLSSSLP

-765 KNLKE
+765 KILKE

-792 DQDPSNPNSQ
+792 DQIQATQSHNQHPISNHVYYGKLSQ
-802 PSNTIY
+802 NFQAFITS
-808 DLNSSNDLDDLDQP
+808 LE
-822 IALRKD
+822 D

-837 ALQQPKW
+837 ALQQPEW

-910 ETFAPLAKL
+910 ETFAPVAKL
-919 NSIRV
+919 NS
-924 LLSVAVNLDWNLH
+924 H
-937 QLDVKNAFLNGE
+937 
-949 LEEEVYM
+949 
-956 KIPPSME
+956 
-963 TPENSGK
+963 
-970 VCKLRKSLYGLKQS
+970 
-984 PRAWFDRLTR
+984 
-994 VVKKHGFIQCQADHT
+994 
-1009 LFMKHSKEGE
+1009 
-1019 MTLFIVYVDDIIIT
+1019 
-1033 GDDEEGIGNLKKL
+1033 
-1046 LAREF
+1046 
-1051 EIKDLGQLR
+1051 
-1060 YFLGMKVGRTK
+1060 
-1071 EGIVVTQRKYVLDL
+1071 
-1085 LQETGML
+1085 
-1092 GCKPVDTPMDP
+1092 
-1103 IGKID
+1103 
-1108 KDNDSHPTDKDRYQ
+1108 
-1122 RLVGKLIYLTHTR
+1122 
-1135 PDIGFAVSMVSRY
+1135 
-1148 MNNPTERHMKV
+1148 
-1159 VYRILQYLKKS
+1159 
-1170 PGRGLYFKKT
+1170 
-1180 SSREVEVFTDADWA
+1180 
-1194 RSLTNRRSTTGY
+1194 
-1206 CSYVWG
+1206 
-1212 NLVTWRSKKQSVVA
+1212 QSVIV
-1226 RSSAEAE
+1226 SCSKFGLESA
-1233 FRAMAHGICEGMWL
+1233 
-1247 QRILKEL
+1247 
-1254 GIISNSTMIV
+1254 
-1264 LCDNKATISIAKN
+1264 
-1277 PVQHD
+1277 
-1282 KTKHVEID
+1282 
-1290 RHFIKEKLEGGTI
+1290 
-1303 RLMYIPSSRQTAD
+1303 
-1316 ILTKALPKATYENMK
+1316 
-1331 SKLGMLDI
+1331 
-1339 YYPT
+1339 PT

>member
-1 MESRTEGLN
+1 MESRTEGSN

-18 AVHSGST
+18 AIHSGSA
-25 STTDDIILPITGHK
+25 STIDDIILPITG
-39 LNGQNFIQ
+39 
-47 WAQSVRIFICGKGKE
+47 
-62 EYLTG
+62 
-67 AIVQPKEDAPGYR
+67 
-80 TWKLENS
+80 
-87 MVMSWLINSMTND
+87 
-100 IGENFMYYGTAKEI
+100 ENFMYYGTTKEI
-114 WDAARETYSNIDNT
+114 WDAARETYSNIDK
-128 SAIFEIK
+128 EIQ
-135 SILQDLRQGDS
+135 LLP
-146 TVTKYFNILTRY
+146 NILISLHVIGNNSIFMKNWFGSVPKMDSYTR
-158 WQQLDIYEELV
+158 
-169 WKCPEDGFL
+169 
-178 YKKVIEKEC
+178 
-187 IYKFLLGLNKNLDE
+187 
-201 VHGRVL
+201 
-207 SIKPLPS
+207 
-214 DREVFSEIHREE
+214 REE

-234 TQNSSKN
+234 TQNSPKN
-241 LENSALVAQG
+241 LENSALVARG

-257 NHQTKKNQTCWH
+257 NHQTKKNRPWCDHCRKPGHTKETCWH

-277 KPSRPQQNREGRQLE
+277 KPSRPQQNREGRGYTATAEEDTSGTSSNPGPFSKEQLE

-304 IGTTIGTA
+304 TGTTIGTA
-312 SVAQKGIFSHA
+312 SVAHKGIFSHA

-341 DHMTRNLMV
+341 DHITGNLMV

-372 VFGTGSVIISK
+372 
-383 DITLH
+383 
-388 SVFYVPKLDCNLLS
+388 
-402 ISRLTQDLNCV
+402 
-413 TKFLPHMCEFQALN
+413 ALN
-427 SGKRIGNAEVRA
+427 SGKRIGNAEVHA

-447 EIRRLPMKTTCV
+447 EIQRLPMKIACV

-477 LGSRWFVTLV
+477 LGSRWFVTFV

-526 HRTDNARECYN
+526 LRTDNAREYYH

-550 HQSSCIDTPEQ
+550 HQSSCIDTPQQ

-576 RSLMIA
+576 RSLM
-582 SNVPKQLWGEA
+582 S
-593 VLTATYLI
+593 
-601 NRMPSRI
+601 
-608 LRFKTPCQ
+608 FK
-616 ILLAAYPSARI
+616 R
-627 ISSIPIKVFGCTA
+627 
-640 FVHIHKSQRSKLDS
+640 
-654 TATKC
+654 
-659 IFLGYSPNQKGY
+659 
-671 KCYSPTTKKF
+671 
-681 YTSMDVT
+681 
-688 FFENQPFYPKTA
+688 
-700 IQGENWST
+700 ENWST

-716 EISTTPLSSSLP
+716 EISTTSPLSSSLP

-792 DQDPSNPNSQ
+792 DQDPSNQTHNQHPISNHVSYGKLSQ
-802 PSNTIY
+802 NFQAFITS
-808 DLNSSNDLDDLDQP
+808 LE
-822 IALRKD
+822 D

-837 ALQQPKW
+837 ALQQPEW

-856 KNGTWEISELPEG
+856 KMGHGKSQNYQRQSSTPSECVSCIL
-869 KRPVGCKWIFT
+869 
-880 VKHNPDGSINRFKAR
+880 
-895 LVAKGF
+895 
-901 TQSYGIDYE
+901 
-910 ETFAPLAKL
+910 
-919 NSIRV
+919 
-924 LLSVAVNLDWNLH
+924 VAVNLDNLH

-956 KIPPSME
+956 KIPP
-963 TPENSGK
+963 N
-970 VCKLRKSLYGLKQS
+970 
-984 PRAWFDRLTR
+984 
-994 VVKKHGFIQCQADHT
+994 
-1009 LFMKHSKEGE
+1009 
-1019 MTLFIVYVDDIIIT
+1019 
-1033 GDDEEGIGNLKKL
+1033 DEEGIGNLKKL

-1060 YFLGMKVGRTK
+1060 YFLGMEVGRTK

-1135 PDIGFAVSMVSRY
+1135 PDIGFTVSMVSRY
-1148 MNNPTERHMKV
+1148 MNNPTERHMKA

-1180 SSREVEVFTDADWA
+1180 SSREVEVFRDADWA
-1194 RSLTNRRSTTGY
+1194 GSLTDRGQLLVLFLCVGKLGDLEKQEAVRSGEKQ
-1206 CSYVWG
+1206 CRGRIQG
-1212 NLVTWRSKKQSVVA
+1212 NGSW
-1226 RSSAEAE
+1226 
-1233 FRAMAHGICEGMWL
+1233 ICEGMWL

-1282 KTKHVEID
+1282 RTKHVEID

-1303 RLMYIPSSRQTAD
+1303 RLMYIPSSSSNSRHSDKGTSKGHLRKHEKQVGNARH
-1316 ILTKALPKATYENMK
+1316 LLPNLRGSVEIWIMICN
-1331 SKLGMLDI
+1331 
-1339 YYPT
+1339 

>member
-25 STTDDIILPITGHK
+25 QHHRWHHSSITGK
-39 LNGQNFIQ
+39 
-47 WAQSVRIFICGKGKE
+47 VRKNTLQEPLFSRRKMLQDTK
-62 EYLTG
+62 
-67 AIVQPKEDAPGYR
+67 PGS
-80 TWKLENS
+80 WKNS
-87 MVMSWLINSMTND
+87 MVMSWLINSMTNG

-128 SAIFEIK
+128 SANFEIK

-146 TVTKYFNILTRY
+146 TVTEYFNILTR
-158 WQQLDIYEELV
+158 
-169 WKCPEDGFL
+169 K
-178 YKKVIEKEC
+178 
-187 IYKFLLGLNKNLDE
+187 
-201 VHGRVL
+201 
-207 SIKPLPS
+207 
-214 DREVFSEIHREE
+214 E

-241 LENSALVAQG
+241 LENSALVARG

-257 NHQTKKNQTCWH
+257 NHQTKKNRPWCDHCRKPGHTKETCWH

-277 KPSRPQQNREGRQLE
+277 KPSRPQQNREGRGYTAAAEENTSGTSSNPGPFSKEQLE
-292 ALQKMF
+292 ALQKMV

-304 IGTTIGTA
+304 IGTTIGSA
-312 SVAQKGIFSHA
+312 SVAQKG
-323 LNVRQENHTT
+323 
-333 WIVDSGAS
+333 AS
-341 DHMTRNLMV
+341 DHMTGNLMV

-372 VFGTGSVIISK
+372 VFGTEWHRISK
-383 DITLH
+383 
-388 SVFYVPKLDCNLLS
+388 
-402 ISRLTQDLNCV
+402 
-413 TKFLPHMCEFQALN
+413 
-427 SGKRIGNAEVRA
+427 
-439 GLYLLRAE
+439 
-447 EIRRLPMKTTCV
+447 
-459 VSNPSTKTD
+459 
-468 SVVMLWHYR
+468 
-477 LGSRWFVTLV
+477 
-487 DDHTRVT
+487 
-494 WVFLM
+494 LM
-499 KKKSEVREIFENFNN
+499 
-514 MVQTQFQAKIQV
+514 
-526 HRTDNARECYN
+526 H
-537 NILGSYLLENGIV
+537 
-550 HQSSCIDTPEQ
+550 DTPQQ
-561 NGVAERKNR
+561 NGVAERKTR

-582 SNVPKQLWGEA
+582 SNVPKQLWGEV
-593 VLTATYLI
+593 VLTTTYLI

-608 LRFKTPCQ
+608 LQFKTLCQ
-616 ILLAAYPSARI
+616 ILLATYPSARI

-640 FVHIHKSQRSKLDS
+640 FVHIHKSQRSKLDP

-700 IQGENWST
+700 IQGDNWST

-716 EISTTPLSSSLP
+716 EISTTSPLSSSLP

-743 DVPSVTPE
+743 D
-751 STTQGSKEVIVYSR
+751 
-765 KNLKE
+765 E
-770 KPEKPPQKEPEDST
+770 KPEKPPQKEPENST

-802 PSNTIY
+802 PGNIIY

-822 IALRKD
+822 IALRKGVRSCTQHPISNHVTYGKLSQNFQAFITSLED

-837 ALQQPKW
+837 ALQQPEW

-869 KRPVGCKWIFT
+869 KRPAGCKWIFT

-910 ETFAPLAKL
+910 ETFAPVAKL

-970 VCKLRKSLYGLKQS
+970 LAELR
-984 PRAWFDRLTR
+984 
-994 VVKKHGFIQCQADHT
+994 
-1009 LFMKHSKEGE
+1009 
-1019 MTLFIVYVDDIIIT
+1019 
-1033 GDDEEGIGNLKKL
+1033 
-1046 LAREF
+1046 RELWSR
-1051 EIKDLGQLR
+1051 K
-1060 YFLGMKVGRTK
+1060 
-1071 EGIVVTQRKYVLDL
+1071 RKYVLDL

-1103 IGKID
+1103 IGKTD
-1108 KDNDSHPTDKDRYQ
+1108 KDNDSHPTDKDKYQ

-1135 PDIGFAVSMVSRY
+1135 PDIGFAVSM
-1148 MNNPTERHMKV
+1148 
-1159 VYRILQYLKKS
+1159 S

-1194 RSLTNRRSTTGY
+1194 GSLTDRRSTTGY
-1206 CSYVWG
+1206 CSYMWG

-1226 RSSAEAE
+1226 RSSAEAK
-1233 FRAMAHGICEGMWL
+1233 FKAMAHGICEGTWL

-1254 GIISNSTMIV
+1254 GIISNSTMTV

-1282 KTKHVEID
+1282 RTKHVEID
-1290 RHFIKEKLEGGTI
+1290 RHFIKEKLKGEQSDLCIFLQVVNSRHSNKGTSKGHL
-1303 RLMYIPSSRQTAD
+1303 RKHEKQVGNARHL
-1316 ILTKALPKATYENMK
+1316 LPNLRGSVEIWDYD
-1331 SKLGMLDI
+1331 L
-1339 YYPT
+1339 

>member
-1 MESRTEGLN
+1 MESRTEGSN
-10 LEVTSRPE
+10 SEVTSRPE
-18 AVHSGST
+18 AIHSGSAN
-25 STTDDIILPITGHK
+25 TTDNIILPITGHK

-67 AIVQPKEDAPGYR
+67 AIVQPKEDDPGYR

-146 TVTKYFNILTRY
+146 TVTEYFNILTRY

-169 WKCPEDGFL
+169 WKCPEDGLL
-178 YKKVIEKEC
+178 YKKVIEKER

-201 VHGRVL
+201 VRGRVL

-214 DREVFSEIHREE
+214 VREVFSEIRREE

-241 LENSALVAQG
+241 LENSALVARG

-257 NHQTKKNQTCWH
+257 NHQTKKNRPWCDHCRKPGHTKETCWH

-277 KPSRPQQNREGRQLE
+277 KPSRPQQNREGRGYTAAAEEDTSGTSSNPGPFSKEQLE

-304 IGTTIGTA
+304 TGTTIGTA
-312 SVAQKGIFSHA
+312 SVAQKGIFFHA

-341 DHMTRNLMV
+341 DHMIGNLMV

-388 SVFYVPKLDCNLLS
+388 SVLYVPKLDCNLLS

-447 EIRRLPMKTTCV
+447 EIRRLPMKTACV

-477 LGSRWFVTLV
+477 LGHPNFSYLEKLYPSLFNKNSKNFQCEICQLSKHTRNSYSIQPYKPSHPFSLIHSDVWGACRINNITGSRWFVTFV

-526 HRTDNARECYN
+526 LRTDNAREYYH

-550 HQSSCIDTPEQ
+550 HQSSCIDTPQQ

-608 LRFKTPCQ
+608 LQFKTPCQ

-640 FVHIHKSQRSKLDS
+640 FVHIHKSQRSKLDP

-716 EISTTPLSSSLP
+716 EISTTSPLSSSLP

-765 KNLKE
+765 KILKE

-784 PPEQNQEL
+784 SPEQN
-792 DQDPSNPNSQ
+792 
-802 PSNTIY
+802 
-808 DLNSSNDLDDLDQP
+808 
-822 IALRKD
+822 
-828 DRIPSNIQE
+828 
-837 ALQQPKW
+837 
-844 KTAVQEEIQALE
+844 
-856 KNGTWEISELPEG
+856 
-869 KRPVGCKWIFT
+869 
-880 VKHNPDGSINRFKAR
+880 
-895 LVAKGF
+895 
-901 TQSYGIDYE
+901 
-910 ETFAPLAKL
+910 
-919 NSIRV
+919 
-924 LLSVAVNLDWNLH
+924 
-937 QLDVKNAFLNGE
+937 
-949 LEEEVYM
+949 
-956 KIPPSME
+956 
-963 TPENSGK
+963 
-970 VCKLRKSLYGLKQS
+970 
-984 PRAWFDRLTR
+984 
-994 VVKKHGFIQCQADHT
+994 
-1009 LFMKHSKEGE
+1009 
-1019 MTLFIVYVDDIIIT
+1019 
-1033 GDDEEGIGNLKKL
+1033 
-1046 LAREF
+1046 
-1051 EIKDLGQLR
+1051 
-1060 YFLGMKVGRTK
+1060 
-1071 EGIVVTQRKYVLDL
+1071 
-1085 LQETGML
+1085 
-1092 GCKPVDTPMDP
+1092 
-1103 IGKID
+1103 
-1108 KDNDSHPTDKDRYQ
+1108 
-1122 RLVGKLIYLTHTR
+1122 
-1135 PDIGFAVSMVSRY
+1135 
-1148 MNNPTERHMKV
+1148 
-1159 VYRILQYLKKS
+1159 
-1170 PGRGLYFKKT
+1170 
-1180 SSREVEVFTDADWA
+1180 
-1194 RSLTNRRSTTGY
+1194 
-1206 CSYVWG
+1206 
-1212 NLVTWRSKKQSVVA
+1212 
-1226 RSSAEAE
+1226 
-1233 FRAMAHGICEGMWL
+1233 
-1247 QRILKEL
+1247 
-1254 GIISNSTMIV
+1254 
-1264 LCDNKATISIAKN
+1264 
-1277 PVQHD
+1277 
-1282 KTKHVEID
+1282 
-1290 RHFIKEKLEGGTI
+1290 
-1303 RLMYIPSSRQTAD
+1303 
-1316 ILTKALPKATYENMK
+1316 
-1331 SKLGMLDI
+1331 
-1339 YYPT
+1339 

>member
-1 MESRTEGLN
+1 MESRTEGSN
-10 LEVTSRPE
+10 SEVTSKPE
-18 AVHSGST
+18 AVHSGSA
-25 STTDDIILPITGHK
+25 STTDSIILPITGHK

-62 EYLTG
+62 EYLTR
-67 AIVQPKEDAPGYR
+67 AIVQPKEDDPGYR

-100 IGENFMYYGTAKEI
+100 IGENFMYYGTTKEI

-146 TVTKYFNILTRY
+146 TVTEYFNILTRY

-169 WKCPEDGFL
+169 WKCPEDGLL
-178 YKKVIEKEC
+178 YKKVIEKER

-201 VHGRVL
+201 VRGRVL
-207 SIKPLPS
+207 SIKPLLVF
-214 DREVFSEIHREE
+214 REVFFLNSQRGKQTK
-226 SRQKVMLG
+226 SDVGNPK
-234 TQNSSKN
+234 SSKN
-241 LENSALVAQG
+241 LENSTLVARG
-251 TQSNNN
+251 TQSNNI
-257 NHQTKKNQTCWH
+257 NHQTKKNRPWCDHCRKPGHMKETCWH

-277 KPSRPQQNREGRQLE
+277 KPSRPQQNREGQGYTATAEGDTSGTSSNPGPFSKRQLE

-304 IGTTIGTA
+304 TGTTIGTT
-312 SVAQKGIFSHA
+312 SVAQKG
-323 LNVRQENHTT
+323 LEL
-333 WIVDSGAS
+333 WK
-341 DHMTRNLMV
+341 
-350 FHEYT
+350 E
-355 PCHNNSSVRIA
+355 
-366 DGTLSR
+366 
-372 VFGTGSVIISK
+372 
-383 DITLH
+383 
-388 SVFYVPKLDCNLLS
+388 DC
-402 ISRLTQDLNCV
+402 
-413 TKFLPHMCEFQALN
+413 
-427 SGKRIGNAEVRA
+427 NAEVCV
-439 GLYLLRAE
+439 GLYLLRVE
-447 EIRRLPMKTTCV
+447 EIQRLPMKTTCV

-468 SVVMLWHYR
+468 SVVIINNIT
-477 LGSRWFVTLV
+477 GSRWFVTFV

-526 HRTDNARECYN
+526 LRTDNAREYYH

-550 HQSSCIDTPEQ
+550 HQSSCIDTPQQ

-570 HLMEVA
+570 HLMENFQA
-576 RSLMIA
+576 FITSL
-582 SNVPKQLWGEA
+582 E
-593 VLTATYLI
+593 
-601 NRMPSRI
+601 
-608 LRFKTPCQ
+608 
-616 ILLAAYPSARI
+616 
-627 ISSIPIKVFGCTA
+627 
-640 FVHIHKSQRSKLDS
+640 
-654 TATKC
+654 
-659 IFLGYSPNQKGY
+659 
-671 KCYSPTTKKF
+671 
-681 YTSMDVT
+681 
-688 FFENQPFYPKTA
+688 
-700 IQGENWST
+700 
-708 DEFQFWET
+708 
-716 EISTTPLSSSLP
+716 
-728 PQTDTT
+728 
-734 LSVPENNSL
+734 
-743 DVPSVTPE
+743 
-751 STTQGSKEVIVYSR
+751 
-765 KNLKE
+765 
-770 KPEKPPQKEPEDST
+770 
-784 PPEQNQEL
+784 
-792 DQDPSNPNSQ
+792 
-802 PSNTIY
+802 
-808 DLNSSNDLDDLDQP
+808 
-822 IALRKD
+822 D

-837 ALQQPKW
+837 ALQQPEW

-880 VKHNPDGSINRFKAR
+880 VKHNPYGSINSKAQ
-895 LVAKGF
+895 LH
-901 TQSYGIDYE
+901 QSVIVSCS
-910 ETFAPLAKL
+910 K
-919 NSIRV
+919 
-924 LLSVAVNLDWNLH
+924 LDWNLH

-963 TPENSGK
+963 TPENSRK
-970 VCKLRKSLYGLKQS
+970 VCKLRKSLYGLKPS
-984 PRAWFDRLTR
+984 PRAWFDQLTR

-1060 YFLGMKVGRTK
+1060 YFLGMEVGRTK

-1108 KDNDSHPTDKDRYQ
+1108 KDNDSHPTDKDSYQ
-1122 RLVGKLIYLTHTR
+1122 RLVGKLIYLTHSR

-1148 MNNPTERHMKV
+1148 MNNPIERHMKAI
-1159 VYRILQYLKKS
+1159 YRILQYLKKS

-1194 RSLTNRRSTTGY
+1194 GSLTDRRSTTGY

-1233 FRAMAHGICEGMWL
+1233 FRAMAHGICERMWL

-1254 GIISNSTMIV
+1254 GIISNSTMTV

-1277 PVQHD
+1277 PVQHNR
-1282 KTKHVEID
+1282 TKHVEID

-1303 RLMYIPSSRQTAD
+1303 RLMYIPSSRQTTN

>member
-1 MESRTEGLN
+1 M
-10 LEVTSRPE
+10 VTSRPE
-18 AVHSGST
+18 AVHFGSA
-25 STTDDIILPITGHK
+25 STTDGIILPIAGHK

-47 WAQSVRIFICGKGKE
+47 WVQFVQIFICGK
-62 EYLTG
+62 
-67 AIVQPKEDAPGYR
+67 
-80 TWKLENS
+80 
-87 MVMSWLINSMTND
+87 
-100 IGENFMYYGTAKEI
+100 GENFMYYGATKEI
-114 WDAARETYSNIDNT
+114 WDVARETYSNIDNT

-135 SILQDLRQGDS
+135 RILQDLRQGDS
-146 TVTKYFNILTRY
+146 TVTEYFNILTRY

-169 WKCPEDGFL
+169 WKCPEDGLL
-178 YKKVIEKEC
+178 YKKVIEKER

-201 VHGRVL
+201 VCGRVL

-214 DREVFSEIHREE
+214 VREVFFEIRREE

-241 LENSALVAQG
+241 LENSALVARG

-257 NHQTKKNQTCWH
+257 NHQTKKNRPWCDHCRKPGHTKETCWH

-277 KPSRPQQNREGRQLE
+277 KPSRPQQNKEGRGYTVCSRRRHIWHYL
-292 ALQKMF
+292 K
-298 QQTLQS
+298 S
-304 IGTTIGTA
+304 G
-312 SVAQKGIFSHA
+312 KSHYM
-323 LNVRQENHTT
+323 
-333 WIVDSGAS
+333 DSGLRS
-341 DHMTRNLMV
+341 FRSHDWESH
-350 FHEYT
+350 
-355 PCHNNSSVRIA
+355 
-366 DGTLSR
+366 
-372 VFGTGSVIISK
+372 GSIIISK

-388 SVFYVPKLDCNLLS
+388 SLLYVPKLDCNLLS

-413 TKFLPHMCEFQALN
+413 TKFLPHVCEFQALN
-427 SGKRIGNAEVRA
+427 SGKRIGNA
-439 GLYLLRAE
+439 
-447 EIRRLPMKTTCV
+447 
-459 VSNPSTKTD
+459 
-468 SVVMLWHYR
+468 
-477 LGSRWFVTLV
+477 
-487 DDHTRVT
+487 
-494 WVFLM
+494 
-499 KKKSEVREIFENFNN
+499 
-514 MVQTQFQAKIQV
+514 
-526 HRTDNARECYN
+526 
-537 NILGSYLLENGIV
+537 
-550 HQSSCIDTPEQ
+550 EQ

-593 VLTATYLI
+593 VFTSTYLI

-608 LRFKTPCQ
+608 LQFKTLCQ

-627 ISSIPIKVFGCTA
+627 ISSIPVKVFGCIA
-640 FVHIHKSQRSKLDS
+640 FVHIHKSQHSKLDP

-659 IFLGYSPNQKGY
+659 IFLG
-671 KCYSPTTKKF
+671 
-681 YTSMDVT
+681 
-688 FFENQPFYPKTA
+688 
-700 IQGENWST
+700 
-708 DEFQFWET
+708 
-716 EISTTPLSSSLP
+716 L
-728 PQTDTT
+728 
-734 LSVPENNSL
+734 
-743 DVPSVTPE
+743 
-751 STTQGSKEVIVYSR
+751 
-765 KNLKE
+765 
-770 KPEKPPQKEPEDST
+770 EKPPQKEPEDNT

-802 PSNTIY
+802 LGNTIY
-808 DLNSSNDLDDLDQP
+808 DIDSSNDLDDLDQP

-837 ALQQPKW
+837 ALQQPEW
-844 KTAVQEEIQALE
+844 KTVIQEEIQALE
-856 KNGTWEISELPEG
+856 KNGTWEISEFLKG
-869 KRPVGCKWIFT
+869 KRPVGYK
-880 VKHNPDGSINRFKAR
+880 
-895 LVAKGF
+895 
-901 TQSYGIDYE
+901 
-910 ETFAPLAKL
+910 
-919 NSIRV
+919 
-924 LLSVAVNLDWNLH
+924 
-937 QLDVKNAFLNGE
+937 E

-984 PRAWFDRLTR
+984 PRAWFHRLTG
-994 VVKKHGFIQCQADHT
+994 VVKKHGFVQCQADHT

-1033 GDDEEGIGNLKKL
+1033 RDDEEGIGNLKKL

-1060 YFLGMKVGRTK
+1060 YFLGMEVGRTK

-1103 IGKID
+1103 VGKID
-1108 KDNDSHPTDKDRYQ
+1108 KDNDSHPTDRDRYQ
-1122 RLVGKLIYLTHTR
+1122 RLVRKLIYLTHTR
-1135 PDIGFAVSMVSRY
+1135 PDIGFAVSM
-1148 MNNPTERHMKV
+1148 
-1159 VYRILQYLKKS
+1159 S
-1170 PGRGLYFKKT
+1170 PGRGLHFKKT

-1194 RSLTNRRSTTGY
+1194 GSLTDRRSTTGY

-1254 GIISNSTMIV
+1254 GIISNSTMTV

-1282 KTKHVEID
+1282 RTKHVEID

-1303 RLMYIPSSRQTAD
+1303 KLMYIPSSRQTTD

>member
-1 MESRTEGLN
+1 MESRTEGSN
-10 LEVTSRPE
+10 SEVMSRLE
-18 AVHSGST
+18 AVHSGSA
-25 STTDDIILPITGHK
+25 STTDGIILPITGHK

-67 AIVQPKEDAPGYR
+67 AIVQPKEDDPGYR

-114 WDAARETYSNIDNT
+114 WDVARETYSNIDNT

-146 TVTKYFNILTRY
+146 TVIEYFNILTRY

-169 WKCPEDGFL
+169 WKCPEDGLL
-178 YKKVIEKEC
+178 YKKVIEKER

-201 VHGRVL
+201 
-207 SIKPLPS
+207 
-214 DREVFSEIHREE
+214 
-226 SRQKVMLG
+226 
-234 TQNSSKN
+234 
-241 LENSALVAQG
+241 
-251 TQSNNN
+251 
-257 NHQTKKNQTCWH
+257 
-269 LHGKPADW
+269 
-277 KPSRPQQNREGRQLE
+277 QNREGRGYTATTEEDTSGTSSNPGPFSKEQLE

-304 IGTTIGTA
+304 TGTTIGTA

-341 DHMTRNLMV
+341 DHMTGNLMV

-355 PCHNNSSVRIA
+355 PCHNNSSIRIA

-388 SVFYVPKLDCNLLS
+388 SVLYVPKLDCNLLS

-413 TKFLPHMCEFQALN
+413 TKFIPHMCEFQALN

-447 EIRRLPMKTTCV
+447 EIQRLPMKTACV

-477 LGSRWFVTLV
+477 LGSRWFVTFV

-526 HRTDNARECYN
+526 LRTDNAREYYH

-550 HQSSCIDTPEQ
+550 HQSSCIDTPQQ

-593 VLTATYLI
+593 ALTATYLI

-608 LRFKTPCQ
+608 LQFKTPCQ

-640 FVHIHKSQRSKLDS
+640 FVHIHKSQRSKLDP

-659 IFLGYSPNQKGY
+659 IFLGYSPNQKRY

-716 EISTTPLSSSLP
+716 EISTTSPLSSSLP

-743 DVPSVTPE
+743 DVPSVTP
-751 STTQGSKEVIVYSR
+751 
-765 KNLKE
+765 N
-770 KPEKPPQKEPEDST
+770 
-784 PPEQNQEL
+784 
-792 DQDPSNPNSQ
+792 
-802 PSNTIY
+802 
-808 DLNSSNDLDDLDQP
+808 NDFDDLDQP
-822 IALRKD
+822 IALRKGVRSCTQHPINNHVSYGKLSQNFQAFITSLED

-837 ALQQPKW
+837 ALQQPEW
-844 KTAVQEEIQALE
+844 KTTVQEEIQALE
-856 KNGTWEISELPEG
+856 KNGTWEISELPES
-869 KRPVGCKWIFT
+869 KRPIGCKWIFT
-880 VKHNPDGSINRFKAR
+880 VKHNLDGSINRFKAR

-901 TQSYGIDYE
+901 TQSYDIDYE
-910 ETFAPLAKL
+910 ETFAPVAKL

-924 LLSVAVNLDWNLH
+924 LLSVAINLDWNLH

-994 VVKKHGFIQCQADHT
+994 VVKKHGFIQCQAAHT

-1033 GDDEEGIGNLKKL
+1033 RDDEEGIGNLKKL

-1060 YFLGMKVGRTK
+1060 YFLGMEVGRTK

-1103 IGKID
+1103 IGKI
-1108 KDNDSHPTDKDRYQ
+1108 KIMTVIQ
-1122 RLVGKLIYLTHTR
+1122 
-1135 PDIGFAVSMVSRY
+1135 
-1148 MNNPTERHMKV
+1148 
-1159 VYRILQYLKKS
+1159 LKKT
-1170 PGRGLYFKKT
+1170 GTRG
-1180 SSREVEVFTDADWA
+1180 
-1194 RSLTNRRSTTGY
+1194 
-1206 CSYVWG
+1206 
-1212 NLVTWRSKKQSVVA
+1212 
-1226 RSSAEAE
+1226 
-1233 FRAMAHGICEGMWL
+1233 
-1247 QRILKEL
+1247 
-1254 GIISNSTMIV
+1254 
-1264 LCDNKATISIAKN
+1264 
-1277 PVQHD
+1277 
-1282 KTKHVEID
+1282 
-1290 RHFIKEKLEGGTI
+1290 
-1303 RLMYIPSSRQTAD
+1303 
-1316 ILTKALPKATYENMK
+1316 
-1331 SKLGMLDI
+1331 
-1339 YYPT
+1339 

>member
-1 MESRTEGLN
+1 MESRTEGSN
-10 LEVTSRPE
+10 SEVTSRPE
-18 AVHSGST
+18 AVHSGSA
-25 STTDDIILPITGHK
+25 STTDGIILPITGHK
-39 LNGQNFIQ
+39 LNELNFIQ

-67 AIVQPKEDAPGYR
+67 AIVQPKEDDPGYR

-146 TVTKYFNILTRY
+146 TVTEYFNILKRY

-169 WKCPEDGFL
+169 WKCPKMDS
-178 YKKVIEKEC
+178 YT
-187 IYKFLLGLNKNLDE
+187 
-201 VHGRVL
+201 R
-207 SIKPLPS
+207 
-214 DREVFSEIHREE
+214 REE

-241 LENSALVAQG
+241 LENSALVARG

-257 NHQTKKNQTCWH
+257 NHQTKKNRPCKTEKAGVTPLQPKKTH
-269 LHGKPADW
+269 LALAQILDRLAKSNWRHYRKC
-277 KPSRPQQNREGRQLE
+277 SNRLFNQLE
-292 ALQKMF
+292 Q
-298 QQTLQS
+298 
-304 IGTTIGTA
+304 
-312 SVAQKGIFSHA
+312 
-323 LNVRQENHTT
+323 
-333 WIVDSGAS
+333 
-341 DHMTRNLMV
+341 
-350 FHEYT
+350 
-355 PCHNNSSVRIA
+355 
-366 DGTLSR
+366 
-372 VFGTGSVIISK
+372 
-383 DITLH
+383 
-388 SVFYVPKLDCNLLS
+388 LL
-402 ISRLTQDLNCV
+402 
-413 TKFLPHMCEFQALN
+413 ALN

-447 EIRRLPMKTTCV
+447 EIQRLPMKTACV

-477 LGSRWFVTLV
+477 LGSRWFVTFV

-526 HRTDNARECYN
+526 LRTDNAREYYH

-550 HQSSCIDTPEQ
+550 HQSSCIDTPQQ

-608 LRFKTPCQ
+608 LQFKTPCQ

-640 FVHIHKSQRSKLDS
+640 FVHIHKSQRSKLDP
-654 TATKC
+654 TTTKC
-659 IFLGYSPNQKGY
+659 IFLEYLPNQKGY
-671 KCYSPTTKKF
+671 KCYSPTIKKF

-708 DEFQFWET
+708 DEFQLWET
-716 EISTTPLSSSLP
+716 EISTTSPLSSSLP
-728 PQTDTT
+728 PQTNTT

-770 KPEKPPQKEPEDST
+770 KPEKPPQKEPKDNT

-802 PSNTIY
+802 PGNTIY

-822 IALRKD
+822 IALRKGVRSCTQHPISNHVSYGKLLQNFQAFITSLED

-837 ALQQPKW
+837 ALQQPEW
-844 KTAVQEEIQALE
+844 KTVVQEEIQALE
-856 KNGTWEISELPEG
+856 KNGTWKSQNYQ
-869 KRPVGCKWIFT
+869 R
-880 VKHNPDGSINRFKAR
+880 AR

-910 ETFAPLAKL
+910 ETFAPVAKL

-937 QLDVKNAFLNGE
+937 QLDVKNAFLNRE

-963 TPENSGK
+963 TLENSGK

-1033 GDDEEGIGNLKKL
+1033 GDDEEEIGNLKKL

-1060 YFLGMKVGRTK
+1060 YFLGMEVGRTK

-1108 KDNDSHPTDKDRYQ
+1108 KDNDNHPTDKDRYQ

-1135 PDIGFAVSMVSRY
+1135 PDIGFAMSMVSRY

-1194 RSLTNRRSTTGY
+1194 GSLTDRRSTTGY
-1206 CSYVWG
+1206 CSYV
-1212 NLVTWRSKKQSVVA
+1212 R
-1226 RSSAEAE
+1226 
-1233 FRAMAHGICEGMWL
+1233 
-1247 QRILKEL
+1247 
-1254 GIISNSTMIV
+1254 
-1264 LCDNKATISIAKN
+1264 
-1277 PVQHD
+1277 
-1282 KTKHVEID
+1282 
-1290 RHFIKEKLEGGTI
+1290 
-1303 RLMYIPSSRQTAD
+1303 
-1316 ILTKALPKATYENMK
+1316 
-1331 SKLGMLDI
+1331 
-1339 YYPT
+1339 

>member
-1 MESRTEGLN
+1 MESRTEESN
-10 LEVTSRPE
+10 SEVTSRPE
-18 AVHSGST
+18 AVHSSSA
-25 STTDDIILPITGHK
+25 STTNDIILPITGHK

-67 AIVQPKEDAPGYR
+67 AIVQPKEDDPRYR

-100 IGENFMYYGTAKEI
+100 IGENFMYYGTTKEI
-114 WDAARETYSNIDNT
+114 WDAVRETYSNIDNT

-146 TVTKYFNILTRY
+146 TVTEYFNILTRY

-169 WKCPEDGFL
+169 WKCPEDGLL
-178 YKKVIEKEC
+178 YKKVIEKDR

-201 VHGRVL
+201 
-207 SIKPLPS
+207 
-214 DREVFSEIHREE
+214 
-226 SRQKVMLG
+226 
-234 TQNSSKN
+234 
-241 LENSALVAQG
+241 
-251 TQSNNN
+251 
-257 NHQTKKNQTCWH
+257 
-269 LHGKPADW
+269 
-277 KPSRPQQNREGRQLE
+277 QNREGRGYTAAAEEDTFGTSSNPRPFSKEQLE

-304 IGTTIGTA
+304 TGTTIGTA

-341 DHMTRNLMV
+341 DHMTGNLMV

-355 PCHNNSSVRIA
+355 PCHNNSSIRIA

-372 VFGTGSVIISK
+372 
-383 DITLH
+383 
-388 SVFYVPKLDCNLLS
+388 
-402 ISRLTQDLNCV
+402 
-413 TKFLPHMCEFQALN
+413 ALN
-427 SGKRIGNAEVRA
+427 SGKRIGNAEVHA

-447 EIRRLPMKTTCV
+447 EIRRLPMKTACV

-468 SVVMLWHYR
+468 NVVMLWHYQ
-477 LGSRWFVTLV
+477 LGSRWFVTFV

-499 KKKSEVREIFENFNN
+499 KKKSEVKEIFENFNN

-526 HRTDNARECYN
+526 LRTDNAREYYH

-550 HQSSCIDTPEQ
+550 HQSSCIDTPQ
-561 NGVAERKNR
+561 KNGVAERKNR

-593 VLTATYLI
+593 VLTETYLI

-608 LRFKTPCQ
+608 LQFKTPCQ
-616 ILLAAYPSARI
+616 ILLAAYPSAQI

-640 FVHIHKSQRSKLDS
+640 FVHIHKSQRSKLDP

-659 IFLGYSPNQKGY
+659 IFLG
-671 KCYSPTTKKF
+671 TT
-681 YTSMDVT
+681 S
-688 FFENQPFYPKTA
+688 
-700 IQGENWST
+700 
-708 DEFQFWET
+708 
-716 EISTTPLSSSLP
+716 PLSSSLP

-751 STTQGSKEVIVYSR
+751 STTQGSKE
-765 KNLKE
+765 
-770 KPEKPPQKEPEDST
+770 
-784 PPEQNQEL
+784 
-792 DQDPSNPNSQ
+792 
-802 PSNTIY
+802 
-808 DLNSSNDLDDLDQP
+808 
-822 IALRKD
+822 
-828 DRIPSNIQE
+828 
-837 ALQQPKW
+837 
-844 KTAVQEEIQALE
+844 EEIQALE
-856 KNGTWEISELPEG
+856 KNGTWEISELPKG

-901 TQSYGIDYE
+901 TQSYDIDYE
-910 ETFAPLAKL
+910 ETFAPVAKL
-919 NSIRV
+919 NSIKV

-994 VVKKHGFIQCQADHT
+994 VVKKHGFIQCQADYT
-1009 LFMKHSKEGE
+1009 LFMKHSKKGE

-1060 YFLGMKVGRTK
+1060 YFLGMEVGRTK

-1108 KDNDSHPTDKDRYQ
+1108 KDNDSHPTDKDR
-1122 RLVGKLIYLTHTR
+1122 
-1135 PDIGFAVSMVSRY
+1135 
-1148 MNNPTERHMKV
+1148 
-1159 VYRILQYLKKS
+1159 ILQYLKKS

-1194 RSLTNRRSTTGY
+1194 GSLTDWRSTTGY

-1233 FRAMAHGICEGMWL
+1233 FRAMANGICEGMWL

-1254 GIISNSTMIV
+1254 GIISNSTMTV

-1282 KTKHVEID
+1282 RTKHVEID

>member
-1 MESRTEGLN
+1 
-10 LEVTSRPE
+10 
-18 AVHSGST
+18 
-25 STTDDIILPITGHK
+25 
-39 LNGQNFIQ
+39 
-47 WAQSVRIFICGKGKE
+47 
-62 EYLTG
+62 
-67 AIVQPKEDAPGYR
+67 
-80 TWKLENS
+80 
-87 MVMSWLINSMTND
+87 
-100 IGENFMYYGTAKEI
+100 MYYGTAKEI

-146 TVTKYFNILTRY
+146 TVTEYFNILTRY

-169 WKCPEDGFL
+169 WKCPEDGLL
-178 YKKVIEKEC
+178 YKKVIEKER

-201 VHGRVL
+201 VRGRVL

-214 DREVFSEIHREE
+214 VREVFSEIRREE

-241 LENSALVAQG
+241 LENSALVARG

-257 NHQTKKNQTCWH
+257 NHQTKKN
-269 LHGKPADW
+269 
-277 KPSRPQQNREGRQLE
+277 RPWCDHSNREGRGYTAAAEEDTSGTSSNPGPFSKEQLE

-304 IGTTIGTA
+304 TGTTIGTA

-341 DHMTRNLMV
+341 DHMTGNLMV

-355 PCHNNSSVRIA
+355 PCHNNCSVRIA

-372 VFGTGSVIISK
+372 VFGTGLELWEE
-383 DITLH
+383 D
-388 SVFYVPKLDCNLLS
+388 
-402 ISRLTQDLNCV
+402 
-413 TKFLPHMCEFQALN
+413 
-427 SGKRIGNAEVRA
+427 GNAEVRA

-447 EIRRLPMKTTCV
+447 EIRRLPMKTACV
-459 VSNPSTKTD
+459 VPTLVPRQIVFDVWGASRINNIT
-468 SVVMLWHYR
+468 
-477 LGSRWFVTLV
+477 GSRWFVTFV

-526 HRTDNARECYN
+526 LRTDNAREYYH

-550 HQSSCIDTPEQ
+550 HQSSCIDTPQQ

-570 HLMEVA
+570 HLMED
-576 RSLMIA
+576 SSI
-582 SNVPKQLWGEA
+582 
-593 VLTATYLI
+593 
-601 NRMPSRI
+601 
-608 LRFKTPCQ
+608 KTPCQ

-640 FVHIHKSQRSKLDS
+640 FVHIHN
-654 TATKC
+654 
-659 IFLGYSPNQKGY
+659 PN
-671 KCYSPTTKKF
+671 
-681 YTSMDVT
+681 VV
-688 FFENQPFYPKTA
+688 NLIRQPLNASFS
-700 IQGENWST
+700 GENWST

-716 EISTTPLSSSLP
+716 EISTTSPLSSSLP

-765 KNLKE
+765 KILKE

-792 DQDPSNPNSQ
+792 DQDPSNPIAKPDPALSIPISNHVYYGKLSQ
-802 PSNTIY
+802 NFQAFITS
-808 DLNSSNDLDDLDQP
+808 LE
-822 IALRKD
+822 D

-837 ALQQPKW
+837 ALQQPEW

-880 VKHNPDGSINRFKAR
+880 VKHNPDGSINSSK
-895 LVAKGF
+895 
-901 TQSYGIDYE
+901 TQLHQS
-910 ETFAPLAKL
+910 
-919 NSIRV
+919 

-1060 YFLGMKVGRTK
+1060 YFLGMEVGRTK

-1148 MNNPTERHMKV
+1148 MNNPNERNMKS

-1194 RSLTNRRSTTGY
+1194 GSLTDRRSTTGY

-1233 FRAMAHGICEGMWL
+1233 FRAMAHGYV
-1247 QRILKEL
+1247 KEC
-1254 GIISNSTMIV
+1254 GSKEYSRTWNY
-1264 LCDNKATISIAKN
+1264 
-1277 PVQHD
+1277 
-1282 KTKHVEID
+1282 
-1290 RHFIKEKLEGGTI
+1290 IKLH
-1303 RLMYIPSSRQTAD
+1303 YDSFV
-1316 ILTKALPKATYENMK
+1316 
-1331 SKLGMLDI
+1331 
-1339 YYPT
+1339 

>member
-1 MESRTEGLN
+1 MESRTEGSN
-10 LEVTSRPE
+10 SEVTSRPE
-18 AVHSGST
+18 AVHSGSA
-25 STTDDIILPITGHK
+25 STTDGIILSIIGHK

-67 AIVQPKEDAPGYR
+67 AIVQPKEDDPGYR

-146 TVTKYFNILTRY
+146 TVIEYFNILTRY

-169 WKCPEDGFL
+169 WKCPEDGLL
-178 YKKVIEKEC
+178 YKKVIEKER

-201 VHGRVL
+201 VRGRVV

-214 DREVFSEIHREE
+214 VREVFSEIRREE

-241 LENSALVAQG
+241 LENSALVARG

-257 NHQTKKNQTCWH
+257 NHQTKKNRPWCDHCRKPGHTKETCWH

-277 KPSRPQQNREGRQLE
+277 KPSRPQQNREGRGYTATAEEDTSGTSSNPGPFSKEQLE

-298 QQTLQS
+298 QHTLQS
-304 IGTTIGTA
+304 TGTTIGTA

-333 WIVDSGAS
+333 WIMDSGAS
-341 DHMTRNLMV
+341 DHMTGNLMV

-388 SVFYVPKLDCNLLS
+388 SVLYVPKLDCNLLS

-427 SGKRIGNAEVRA
+427 SGKRIGNAEV
-439 GLYLLRAE
+439 
-447 EIRRLPMKTTCV
+447 
-459 VSNPSTKTD
+459 
-468 SVVMLWHYR
+468 
-477 LGSRWFVTLV
+477 
-487 DDHTRVT
+487 
-494 WVFLM
+494 FLM

-526 HRTDNARECYN
+526 LRTDNAREYYH

-550 HQSSCIDTPEQ
+550 HQSSCIDTLQQ
-561 NGVAERKNR
+561 NGVAKRKNR

-608 LRFKTPCQ
+608 LQFKTPSQ

-627 ISSIPIKVFGCTA
+627 ILFIPIKVFGCTA
-640 FVHIHKSQRSKLDS
+640 SVHIHKSQRSKLDP

-659 IFLGYSPNQKGY
+659 IFFGYSPNQKGY
-671 KCYSPTTKKF
+671 KCYSLTTKKF
-681 YTSMDVT
+681 YTSMD
-688 FFENQPFYPKTA
+688 
-700 IQGENWST
+700 
-708 DEFQFWET
+708 ET
-716 EISTTPLSSSLP
+716 EISTTSPLSSSLP

-743 DVPSVTPE
+743 DVPSVIPE

-770 KPEKPPQKEPEDST
+770 KPEKPLQKEPEDNT

-802 PSNTIY
+802 PGNTIY
-808 DLNSSNDLDDLDQP
+808 DLNSSNDPDDLDQP
-822 IALRKD
+822 IALRKGV
-828 DRIPSNIQE
+828 RSCTQHPIK
-837 ALQQPKW
+837 ALQQPEW

-880 VKHNPDGSINRFKAR
+880 VKHNPDGK
-895 LVAKGF
+895 
-901 TQSYGIDYE
+901 
-910 ETFAPLAKL
+910 TFAPVAKL

-1033 GDDEEGIGNLKKL
+1033 RDDEEGIGNLKKL

-1060 YFLGMKVGRTK
+1060 YFLGMEVGRTK
-1071 EGIVVTQRKYVLDL
+1071 EGILVTQRKHVLDL

-1092 GCKPVDTPMDP
+1092 GCKPVDMPMDP

-1122 RLVGKLIYLTHTR
+1122 RLVGKLTYLTHTR

-1148 MNNPTERHMKV
+1148 MNNPTERHMKA

-1194 RSLTNRRSTTGY
+1194 GSLTDRRSTTGY

-1212 NLVTWRSKKQSVVA
+1212 NLVTWRRKKQSVVA

-1254 GIISNSTMIV
+1254 GIISNSTMTV

-1277 PVQHD
+1277 PVQHNR
-1282 KTKHVEID
+1282 TKHVEID